1 MAHKISKIKQNH
13 VVRKDGYFFMEQ
25 NLAQTQTVTI
35 IALAIFALVMVCIG
49 VFSSLR
55 TRTIDGFLLG
65 NRSIGPWVSA
75 FAYGTSYFSAVV
87 FVGYAGQHGWNIG
100 IGSVWI
106 GIGNAVLGCFVAW
119 MLLARRTRTMTHTL
133 SSKTMPEFFSARYNS
148 KAMKIFAA
156 VVIFV
161 FLVPYSSAVY
171 NGLGNMFQA
180 IFPNVGVN
188 TWMLVIAVLTGIY
201 LILGGYVAT
210 AYTDFVQG
218 IIMIVGVFAMVIA
231 LVKTDAVGGFSQF
244 MGRLAALP
252 ASEGTTADGAQLTSW
267 FGGASFKFLCY
278 NIMLTSFGTWGLPQM
293 VQKYYAIKDVK
304 SIKQA
309 TVISTVFAL
318 IIGCGA
324 YFVGSLS
331 RLVLNNTLP
340 EGGVDNVIPQTLL
353 TAFGDANMFTTI
365 ILAVLLILLLSAS
378 MSTLSS
384 IVLTSSSA
392 ISVDLIPEVKKNSKP
407 ERQVITTR
415 VLCLIFVALSYVFA
429 TMKISII
436 VYVMSFSW
444 GIVSGTFIGPYI
456 WGIYSK
462 KITKIG
468 AWAGMIAGFCTVALP
483 TLIISL
489 NAGTITAAA
498 KLSPQMGVAAMAVSL
513 IVTPLVSLFTKKYD
527 EKFLAGVFTVQE
539 EDK

>member
-1 MAHKISKIKQNH
+1 
-13 VVRKDGYFFMEQ
+13 MEQ
-25 NLAQTQTVTI
+25 NLAQTQSVTI
-35 IALAIFALVMVCIG
+35 IALAIFSLVMVCIG
-49 VFSSLR
+49 VFSSLK
-55 TRTIDGFLLG
+55 TKTIEGFLLG
-65 NRSIGPWVSA
+65 NRGIGPWVSA

-100 IGSVWI
+100 IGSIWI
-106 GIGNAVLGCFVAW
+106 GIGNAVLGCMLAW

-133 SSKTMPEFFSARYNS
+133 DSKTMPEFFSSRYDSN
-148 KAMKIFAA
+148 AMKIFAA

-161 FLVPYSSAVY
+161 FLVPYSAAVY

-201 LILGGYVAT
+201 LMLGGYVAT
-210 AYTDFVQG
+210 AYTDFIQG

-231 LVKTDAVGGFSQF
+231 LVRTDAVGGFAHF
-244 MGRLAALP
+244 MSNLKAVPDNGD
-252 ASEGTTADGAQLTSW
+252 GITGAQLTSI
-267 FGGASFKFLCY
+267 FGGSSFKFLCY

-304 SIKQA
+304 SVKQA

-331 RLVLNNTLP
+331 RLILNNTLP
-340 EGGVDNVIPQTLL
+340 QGGVDNVIPQTLL
-353 TAFGDANMFTTI
+353 TALGDSNMFTTI

-384 IVLTSSSA
+384 IVLTSASA
-392 ISVDLIPEVKKNSKP
+392 ISVDLIPAVKKNAMVDK
-407 ERQVITTR
+407 QVITTR
-415 VLCLIFVALSYVFA
+415 ILCLVFVGLSYVFA

-444 GIVSGTFIGPYI
+444 GIVSGTFIGPYV

-462 KITKIG
+462 KVTKAG
-468 AWAGMIAGFCTVALP
+468 AWAGMIAGFATVAIP
-483 TLIISL
+483 TLIISMQ
-489 NAGTITAAA
+489 NGTITAAA
-498 KLSPQMGVAAMAVSL
+498 KLSPQMGVFAMAVSL
-513 IVTPLVSLFTKKYD
+513 IAVPVVSAFTRKYD
-527 EKFLAGVFTVQE
+527 NKFIEGVFAVKE
-539 EDK
+539 EN